1 MKTKHFLPVILLCL
15 SGSIKAQVLLNEV
28 YTDPGGNKHE
38 FFELYNTNTS
48 SAPESMDNYTMVTFF
63 EFPGSNGEVGFYV
76 MDMPNLTI
84 APKGYFVG
92 SAAIPFNCQGIT
104 NSTASDFDWNSPTLV
119 TNGGYIKKWVH
130 KTTNLSDG
138 NPNYDE
144 GSLPNNFNDFF
155 FRRTGVGASYT
166 IFLYKNGVLVNAVI
180 FGTGGYTEVIP
191 IIINLPKLYVDMSGS
206 SPNFEIDFSTY
217 GTVLI
222 ENVNQDAGSDN
233 GYIRE
238 ADGKCGAWLK
248 SSAQVQHTPKQTN
261 GTVDGDDGVI
271 AVSTIINRGSVAAG
285 SVVTYDVLSAPVT
298 SFPISLEVY
307 NDHGITQSSLDGG
320 DLFIA
325 SNTES
330 VVSDG
335 PFSTQFTPNT
345 AHILI
350 VVKSNIG
357 CIDKVLFVPN
367 VSILPVKLISFQG
380 SMNNNNTVLEWN
392 VASNEQAYKFE
403 VEKSADGKSFEN
415 TSLVTPS
422 SRNGNETYRYNET
435 VEAEKIYY
443 RLKITDRSSMVSYS
457 KVLVFSNET
466 NGKEKLNIVETN
478 VSDKLTVSFQ
488 SQLSQAAEINILDMA
503 GKLIMKQSIKMS
515 KGNNLVSFSLPA
527 SMNNGMYVAS
537 LSGNNFNRSA
547 QFIKQ

>member
-1 MKTKHFLPVILLCL
+1 
-15 SGSIKAQVLLNEV
+15 V

-38 FFELYNTNTS
+38 FFELYNTNAS
-48 SAPESMDNYTMVTFF
+48 SSPESMDNYTMVTFF
-63 EFPGSNGEVGFYV
+63 EFPGANGEVGFYV
-76 MDMPNLTI
+76 MDMPNLTL

-92 SAAIPFNCQGIT
+92 SAALPFDCQGIT
-104 NSTASDFDWNSPTLV
+104 NSTASDFNWNSPSLV
-119 TNGGYIKKWVH
+119 TNGGYLKKWVH
-130 KTTNLSDG
+130 KTANLTDG

-144 GSLPNNFNDFF
+144 GTLPNNFNDFF

-180 FGTGGYTEVIP
+180 FGTGGYAEVIP
-191 IIINLPKLYVDMSGS
+191 IIINLPALHIDMSGS
-206 SPNFEIDFSTY
+206 ATDFDIDFSTY

-233 GYIRE
+233 GYMRE

-248 SSAQVQHTPKQTN
+248 SSAQVQHTPQQTN
-261 GTVDGDDGVI
+261 GTIDGDDGVI
-271 AVSTIINRGSVAAG
+271 AVSTIIHRGSVAAG
-285 SVVTYDVLSAPVT
+285 SIVTYDVLSAPAT

-307 NDHGITQSSLDGG
+307 NDHGVTSSSLDGG
-320 DLFIA
+320 DLFLA

-335 PFSTQFTPNT
+335 PFNTQFTPNN

-367 VSILPVKLISFQG
+367 VSLLPVKLISFQG
-380 SMNNNNTVLEWN
+380 SMNNKNTTLEWN

-403 VEKSADGKSFEN
+403 VEKSIDGKTFEN
-415 TSLVTPS
+415 TSLVTPTV
-422 SRNGNETYRYNET
+422 RNGNETYKYNET
-435 VEAEKIYY
+435 TASDKIYY
-443 RLKITDRSSMVSYS
+443 RLKITDRSSMVTYS
-457 KVLVFSNET
+457 KVLVFDNET
-466 NGKEKLNIVETN
+466 TGKEKLNILGTN
-478 VSDKLTVSFQ
+478 VTDKLTLSFQ
-488 SQLSQAAEINILDMA
+488 SQLSQSTELNVLDMA
-503 GKLIMKQSIKMS
+503 GKLILKQSVKAS

-547 QFIKQ
+547 QFVKQ

>member
-1 MKTKHFLPVILLCL
+1 MTTKKFFTAIFLSL
-15 SGSIKAQVLLNEV
+15 SLSNQAQVLLNEV

-48 SAPESMDNYTMVTFF
+48 SSPEVMDNYTMVTFF

-76 MDMPNLTI
+76 MDMPNLSL

-104 NSTASDFDWNSPTLV
+104 NSTASDFDWNSTSL
-119 TNGGYIKKWVH
+119 TSNGGYLKKWVN
-130 KTTNLSDG
+130 KTNNLSDG
-138 NPNYDE
+138 NPGYDE
-144 GSLPNNFNDFF
+144 GSLPNDFNDFF

-191 IIINLPKLYVDMSGS
+191 VIISLPKLHIDMSGS
-206 SPNFEIDFSTY
+206 STDFDIDFSTY

-271 AVSTIINRGSVAAG
+271 AVSTIINKGSAAAG

-307 NDHGITQSSLDGG
+307 NDHGTTQSSLDGG
-320 DLFIA
+320 DLFID

-335 PFSTQFTPNT
+335 PFSTTFTPNT

-350 VVKSNIG
+350 VVKSNLG

-380 SMNNNNTVLEWN
+380 SINNKNAALEWQ

-403 VEKSADGKSFEN
+403 VEKSIDGKNFEN
-415 TSLVTPS
+415 TSLVAPS
-422 SRNGNETYRYNET
+422 GRNGNETYKYNEAT
-435 VEAEKIYY
+435 GYDKIYY
-443 RLKITDRSSMVSYS
+443 RLKITDRNSMVTYS
-457 KVLVFSNET
+457 KVLAFSNET
-466 NGKEKLNIVETN
+466 NGKEKLNILGTN
-478 VSDKLTVSFQ
+478 VTDKLTLSFQ
-488 SQLSQAAEINILDMA
+488 SQLNQSAEINVLDIA
-503 GKLIMKQSIKMS
+503 GKLVLKQNVKMS
-515 KGNNLVSFSLPA
+515 KGNNLLSFSLPV

-537 LSGNNFNRSA
+537 LAGNNFTLSA